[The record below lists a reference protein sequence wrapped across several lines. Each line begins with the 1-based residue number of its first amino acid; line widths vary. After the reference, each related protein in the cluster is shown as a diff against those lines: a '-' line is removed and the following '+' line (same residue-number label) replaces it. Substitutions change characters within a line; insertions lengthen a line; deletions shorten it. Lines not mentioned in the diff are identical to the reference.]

1 MAPYVQLGPGW
12 RPNYGL
18 GRLRRRR
25 TGRRQ
30 MAATIGIIAAVFA
43 AGLLIG
49 RLEGRDS
56 SQTAPAPPPVQ
67 YYPR

>member
-25 TGRRQ
+25 TGGRQ

-49 RLEGRDS
+49 RIEGKS
-56 SQTAPAPPPVQ
+56 SAQTSAAPQPVQ

>member
-25 TGRRQ
+25 SGRRQ
-30 MAATIGIIAAVFA
+30 MAATVGIIAAVFA
-43 AGLLIG
+43 AGLLLG
-49 RLEGRDS
+49 RLEEKGG
-56 SQTAPAPPPVQ
+56 SQAGAPQPVQ

>member
-49 RLEGRDS
+49 RIEGGAS
-56 SQTAPAPPPVQ
+56 SPTASAPQTVE

>member
-49 RLEGRDS
+49 RLEGAS
-56 SQTAPAPPPVQ
+56 SPTASASQTVQ